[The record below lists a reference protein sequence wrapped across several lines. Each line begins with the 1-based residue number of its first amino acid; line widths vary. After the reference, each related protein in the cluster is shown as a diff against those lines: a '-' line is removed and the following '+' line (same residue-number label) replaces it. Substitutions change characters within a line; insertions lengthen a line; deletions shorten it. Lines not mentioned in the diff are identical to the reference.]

1 MKELAVL
8 GIGFVVLGL
17 PFIYFYNDGKRRA
30 EPKPVIEVKRDPV
43 PYVPR
48 TQSQLEKSVRIT
60 GEVVAGVV
68 SLIVGVIAFVIVFA
82 IFWNG
87 QSGL

>member
-8 GIGFVVLGL
+8 AIGFVVLGL
-17 PFIYFYNDGKRRA
+17 PFLYFYNEGKRNA
-30 EPKPVIEVKRDPV
+30 EPKSVIEVKRDPV

-48 TQSQLEKSVRIT
+48 TQSQLEKSIRTT
-60 GEVVAGVV
+60 GEIIGAVV
-68 SLIVGVIAFVIVFA
+68 SVIVGIIAFVVVFA

-87 QSGL
+87 RTG

>member
-8 GIGFVVLGL
+8 VIGFVVLGL
-17 PFIYFYNDGKRRA
+17 PFLYFYNEGKRDA

-48 TQSQLEKSVRIT
+48 TQSQLEKSIRIT
-60 GEVVAGVV
+60 GEVIGAVV
-68 SLIVGVIAFVIVFA
+68 SVIVGIIAFVIVLA

-87 QSGL
+87 RTG

>member
-17 PFIYFYNDGKRRA
+17 PFLYFYNEGKRNKEA
-30 EPKPVIEVKRDPV
+30 ETGRELK
-43 PYVPR
+43 
-48 TQSQLEKSVRIT
+48 QLPESVQVA
-60 GEVVAGVV
+60 GEVVGTAFRV
-68 SLIVGVIAFVIVFA
+68 IVGIVAFVIVVS

-87 QSGL
+87 RTG

>member
-17 PFIYFYNDGKRRA
+17 PFLYFYNEGKRNA
-30 EPKPVIEVKRDPV
+30 EPKPVIEVKRDRV

-48 TQSQLEKSVRIT
+48 TQSKLEK
-60 GEVVAGVV
+60 
-68 SLIVGVIAFVIVFA
+68 LF
-82 IFWNG
+82 
-87 QSGL
+87 GLLPK

>member
-1 MKELAVL
+1 ML

-17 PFIYFYNDGKRRA
+17 PFLYFYNEGKRNA
-30 EPKPVIEVKRDPV
+30 EPKPVNQVKRDPV

-48 TQSQLEKSVRIT
+48 TQSKLEKSVRIT
-60 GEVVAGVV
+60 AEVTGAVLY
-68 SLIVGVIAFVIVFA
+68 LIWGLIAFAIVLS

-87 QSGL
+87 QPDL

>member
-30 EPKPVIEVKRDPV
+30 EPKPVIEAKRDPV
-43 PYVPR
+43 PYVPE
-48 TQSQLEKSVRIT
+48 SQLEKSIRIT
-60 GEVVAGVV
+60 GEVIGAVV
-68 SLIVGVIAFVIVFA
+68 SLIVAIIAFAIVFA

-87 QSGL
+87 QPNL